1 MSDRRARIAETIE
14 ELTGLTATSIDP
26 ATPLAELGL
35 DSLTLTQLAAQLKK
49 TFGFDLGFRE
59 FFTTTQTIDAIAD
72 RIDRSAPVA
81 SVPQGTVLHA
91 ASRSQLDALGGSRS
105 AGEMVPVMVAQLDL
119 LATQLQLIA
128 ASQGLVLVDRAPV
141 ARVATAVAVSTPLP
155 PGRASATPQPPPV
168 RVGSA
173 DVGAMTPHQDAAL
186 RRFIESWGR
195 KTSRSKVMIG
205 DQRAV
210 HADPRNAMGY
220 SAKWKELVYPL
231 VVDRSDGAYLWDLD
245 GNRYTDLLN
254 GFGPTFFG
262 HRAPF
267 VVQAIREQLD
277 KGMELGPQTP
287 LAGEAA
293 RLLCELT
300 GLDRAAFACTGSE
313 AVQAA
318 IRIARTITGRT
329 RIVVFAADYHGNFDE
344 VLVRGIDGAKGPRTV
359 PSAPGVPQR
368 AVDDVV
374 VLEYGADHSLE
385 WIRAHASDL
394 AAVMVE
400 PIQTRHPQV
409 QPREF
414 LHEIRRI
421 TREAGTVF
429 IFDEVVT
436 GFRCHPGGAQAHYG
450 IEADLVTYGKVLGG
464 GMPIG
469 VIAGRRP
476 FIDVLDG
483 GPWDFGDDSG
493 PTQGVSFFAGTFVRH
508 PLVIAAVHATLTYL
522 RAAGPDL
529 QATLNA
535 RAKRFVERLN
545 EIARTSG
552 APIRVDA
559 FASILFFRSTDPR
572 NALNPMFWFFMRD
585 HGVFLLE
592 GYPSYLT
599 LAHSDAD
606 LDAIVDAFRQS
617 ADAMFAA
624 HFWRPAAKKATE
636 PTVVAHA
643 ERFASPPVA
652 GARLGRAP
660 DGSAAW
666 FVEDPGVPG
675 RYTQVAEL

>member
-1 MSDRRARIAETIE
+1 
-14 ELTGLTATSIDP
+14 
-26 ATPLAELGL
+26 
-35 DSLTLTQLAAQLKK
+35 
-49 TFGFDLGFRE
+49 
-59 FFTTTQTIDAIAD
+59 
-72 RIDRSAPVA
+72 
-81 SVPQGTVLHA
+81 
-91 ASRSQLDALGGSRS
+91 
-105 AGEMVPVMVAQLDL
+105 
-119 LATQLQLIA
+119 
-128 ASQGLVLVDRAPV
+128 
-141 ARVATAVAVSTPLP
+141 
-155 PGRASATPQPPPV
+155 
-168 RVGSA
+168 
-173 DVGAMTPHQDAAL
+173 MTPHQEAAL
-186 RRFIESWGR
+186 RRFIEAWGR
-195 KTSRSKVMIG
+195 KTARSKAMIG
-205 DQRAV
+205 DQRAA

-220 SAKWKELVYPL
+220 SASWKELVYPL
-231 VVDRSDGAYLWDLD
+231 VVDRSDGAYLWDID
-245 GNRYTDLLN
+245 GNRYIDLLN

-267 VVQAIREQLD
+267 IMQAIHDQLD
-277 KGMELGPQTP
+277 RGMELGPQTP

-318 IRIARTITGRT
+318 IRIARTSTGRT

-359 PSAPGVPQR
+359 PSALGVPQR

-374 VLEYGADHSLE
+374 VLEYGSDRSLE
-385 WIRAHASDL
+385 WIRANAAAL

-400 PIQTRHPQV
+400 PIQTRYPQV

-421 TREAGTVF
+421 TR
-429 IFDEVVT
+429 EVVT

-469 VIAGRRP
+469 VVAGRRP

-483 GPWDFGDDSG
+483 GPWTYGDDSG

-508 PLVIAAVHATLTYL
+508 PLAIAAAHATLTYL
-522 RAAGPDL
+522 RDAGPEL
-529 QATLNA
+529 QAALNA
-535 RAKRFVERLN
+535 RATDFVARLN
-545 EIARTSG
+545 DVSRSRG
-552 APIRVDA
+552 APLRVDS
-559 FASILFFRSTDPR
+559 FASIMFFRSTDPR
-572 NALNPMFWFFMRD
+572 NALNALFWSFMRD
-585 HGVFLLE
+585 RGVFFLE

-606 LDAIVDAFRQS
+606 LDVVVEAFGQS
-617 ADAMFAA
+617 IDAMFEA
-624 HFWRPAAKKATE
+624 HFWRPLTPPPAAT
-636 PTVVAHA
+636 PVVAHV
-643 ERFASPPVA
+643 ERFATAPVA

-666 FVEDPGVPG
+666 FVEDPAVPG
-675 RYTQVAEL
+675 RYTQVGER